1 MRLRRVRFVWES
13 ETIFGR
19 AQIEAD
25 LQAISRS
32 FLSACDP
39 SIARRVPFANDPV
52 AHGPAPKDNL
62 SFLSGRDLL
71 LRARSDASSRQ
82 A

>member
-1 MRLRRVRFVWES
+1 MRMRRARFVWES

-19 AQIEAD
+19 TQVRAD
-25 LQAISRS
+25 FQAISS
-32 FLSACDP
+32 SSLSACDP
-39 SIARRVPFANDPV
+39 SIALGVRCANDPV
-52 AHGPAPKDNL
+52 AHGPARKACL

-71 LRARSDASSRQ
+71 LRARSNARSRP